1 MNENLINTTEITTD
15 NDDKLSMVL
24 DNLNCI
30 IKLLCLFGRN
40 DTIQQF
46 IIEDNCIHEVLPNLL
61 KLVDHL
67 KMFDLFNLIINF
79 IEILYDSYGIW
90 KKWKSIYYEQ
100 KYENLKFFTSIS
112 TISNELLN
120 KIHSSIYDLI
130 KQNNNN
136 NTGIQSSL
144 IDAYCC
150 ISVGCYGFVQYNH
163 IHDLF
168 CLINESN
175 RPPSESSSS
184 SSSEPQGIY
193 YDANEQY
200 NEDFVVIS
208 SFLIY
213 ALSLQEPNMITLK
226 SAIDQFRSDIGNK
239 RTLSTIDYYYQTL
252 LIQLSSRIRLCYQHQ
267 PDILLSNL
275 QSTFND
281 PTSSSSS
288 CDQYY
293 QYFLT
298 FLASIDL
305 NKSYSDIFMA
315 LQLKGDISVVSSPLT
330 KKRLPDHFYHQL
342 TKYLCSIFDPKL
354 KMDHISFNL
363 PKIIGKSLLCWAFG
377 ILPICIDPQ
386 LNHMIDNPCNEDI
399 PKSYKRIIIHGD
411 ILIVLLNWI
420 FHLWNL
426 SECSYKSV
434 NVNTFHIINQILKV
448 IIDCLLDHDTIGQ
461 MSKANC
467 CQVGVIRHGIIP
479 NIVKLCELLRHK
491 LGIMCTEQ
499 KKDEYEEVK
508 TQYFQTLKIFNMF
521 LEILQCL
528 GEFSMS
534 APDLASLLRILRS
547 ESVRLYCNRILQVLV
562 KITQKIQLN
571 LAPLPS
577 SGYWF
582 QFSQPQDSLLVL
594 PVGPELSDLK
604 YDQNMSMTFENSSN
618 LINTLSTDL
627 SLHFWLSI
635 NNQSIDIN
643 NNSLSD
649 KFQSIDPKR
658 YCLFRLLC
666 TNGNGLEIFLTK
678 YGYLIVAVATQ
689 ESFNYVVT
697 CGPNKLTPYEWHS
710 VAVVFCH
717 SRRLLVTRAILKV
730 FIDGNLCYSGDFP
743 HPQINGTVFI
753 LHIGGCP
760 NWVDQI
766 VYTKLLCNL
775 NSRTGRRNA
784 VITKQQPVGR
794 RGYITRG
801 TVSVSSISSSSS
813 SSPPFQGNLK
823 NGFDLFSRQLE
834 IGIIHKVDLGNEHL
848 VWGKINS
855 FQGKLISCSMFNE
868 ALSDGIW
875 QTITSLGPCNLT
887 YLLDN
892 EYYNV
897 NNTTTNTTTTSTTNT
912 TTTTNNSSMNPD
924 DYLGNISSITK
935 LIFHYH
941 AKAIHLYHSICIELN
956 SELLGLPNSFE
967 CIQLLLIKNKKNNQ
981 YLLIN
986 EQFYQKYL
994 WFKHIYNK
1002 CTNYGGLPATILGP
1016 KRYGTVLMSDSINQ
1030 IGGMGVLLPILKL
1043 LRTFPTIDY
1052 DHPID
1057 PTFLSKDDLGLTDLL
1072 IFAQRRYIHD
1082 MNIVCNGMTKTLSI
1096 SNMTDIKPFDMIS
1109 KSTSNESSE
1118 FRPRSIS
1125 LSLINTTSSSSKPKL
1140 KDERSSFSGTITSNM
1155 TLGNSSIA
1163 NLLLIVRNL
1172 ILLKPENRA
1181 QVLCPDFMLPLLYLL
1196 KKLHPLRFDS
1206 YVVTTI
1212 HDLFYI
1218 LIYQLPSNKQSI
1230 FHMNLLHNWF
1240 NNPTNQSLCNHNN
1253 HQHILLICQ
1262 LMYDWDI
1269 WLKSNS
1275 ISILLHLQKLN
1286 QMIHYSNNHVLLK
1299 QLSSMDSLL
1308 GLLIQYH
1315 NHLDSWLSDLS
1326 SYTTD
1331 NLFNIPTITT
1341 TDIINNIDQYKL
1353 LISNQIRAQICKL
1366 IEVKLIPRTQIKDLM
1381 KIIDFI
1387 TNCPMIL
1394 LVKDLINML
1403 DHCFDQ
1409 THTNDQFTLLIYES
1423 DLIVKLYSLLL
1434 KPNYKV
1440 DIETKKLVLKFIHK
1454 LALSD
1459 RVADKYKSQL
1469 FLKDWNGFSSLFN
1482 NNSNISMLLQ
1492 DYEIVK
1498 IFLDLMKRGPSYDIM
1513 GLLRLM
1519 DLLHQ
1524 SPLKFRILAMNTFM
1538 DIFNKSSKYVVEV
1551 LSQLPAFMDSFFR
1564 LLIKCPREKAHQ
1576 LDRISIS
1583 RFGLARNQLPQKHLS
1598 EIHSKRLE
1606 STNDSGHGSS
1616 INSQSDELYSPTS
1629 LLSQNK
1635 TSRES
1640 SLSNS
1645 EVESV
1650 FNSPSNIQM
1659 DYLKDVNT
1667 LDSTT
1672 ISDRIATN
1680 RRPVSVSN
1688 HYNVEQTLSIQSS
1701 VYPSS
1706 NPQHQTTDN
1715 NKHSSMSNSQII
1727 LENDEILEDNLI
1739 QLTIKCLHEIL
1750 WISSQLERWHL
1761 STTITNDDPWVGYYR
1776 AMISFMEVN
1785 SQYILIKP
1793 GFWIIQR
1800 LFELIIYSLE
1810 QSLPN
1815 YNQNLLFPGAV
1826 DGEKVR
1832 RVVHLFMMFLVDTT
1846 CNHKSLIDN
1855 EYRIELMEAL
1865 LHLLQESLLIW
1876 ELNSSQW
1883 KEVQVL
1889 MIHLLLWWITNSNY
1903 IQLRLSIYLLTQLHY
1918 IICQLESRSCYEEM
1932 AFLLYRLDKVI
1943 EIWSNLEESMTTIND
1958 IHKIEK
1964 TNEIPSDHLIE
1975 VPLHNDERNV
1985 NRSIPSEIYFGTNFN
2000 NSQWHNLFLYL
2011 TPVIFKVIKDHNIS
2025 LEMEKWTP
2033 NLPKMTPDFLEKFK
2047 IYRSIPQGEWQCYL
2061 EYHLQP
2067 VAEFYTTRYII
2078 SIETNQNLHHSKANE
2093 VIKQSRYHHK
2103 HYLDNL
2109 SFNLQ
2114 SYLLSEISDSS
2125 NEAFISPYIS
2135 PSNPGKVTDPSISR
2149 TRQRMTSMI
2158 TSMDLSQSSMN
2169 SNSNKQVKEERK
2181 EKKEKNYYYPTKIQ
2195 KLNQQMNYW
2204 HALSYR
2210 LMYTSLNA
2218 PWFISYP
2225 KVEHWRLCELETI
2238 CRIRPKLEPNL
2249 HFNPHLN
2256 ASAKRDGLSL
2266 TNFVRSRMRPLSV
2279 GHYNPDITLSTTSI
2293 YHSSSTLK
2301 ASSSENSLETSQD
2314 DMADT
2319 NTDDEFYLMRQI
2331 IKRPQLLN
2339 QTSFEENDP
2348 STPNNDEIHTDNDEF
2363 YLADDRRGTL
2373 IPDESLKTPM
2383 ISFNSS
2389 NPSPENTINDNVFNF
2404 EPLNKVKTSNDES
2417 FTSSTSSFDRSSTLN
2432 TSNSFN
2438 SLYHN
2443 NYQQSVVNYI
2453 PQIQKGKTILLS
2465 VNAQLVIAIKVIHG
2479 ILTLTQNRL
2488 IFDASMNNLMY
2499 DNDNSMSTNNTT
2511 YNTTQLYL
2519 PRGYKIMRE
2528 KQDAKDTKLNDF
2540 KQIFYIRYN
2549 WSLSKLREIHL
2560 RRYNLRRS
2568 AIEIFFENNSN
2579 YFFNFETKIRNKF
2592 YSIIMSLRLPRLVC
2606 NQGRNPRETLKL
2618 SGLTERWVNREI
2630 SNFEYLMRLNTIA
2643 GRTFNDLGQYPVFPW
2658 ILADYTSS
2666 ELDLN
2671 SQHTFRDL
2679 SRPIGLA
2686 NPKFINQIREKYNSF
2701 EDPSGIMQKF
2711 HHGTHYSSAAGVLH
2725 YLVRLEPFTTYH
2737 VNLHGNKFDVADRQ
2751 FYSIPKAWRFILD
2764 NPNDNK
2770 ELIPEFF
2777 FLPEFL
2783 RNSNNFDLGF
2793 RQYNQNRINDV
2804 ELPNWASS
2812 PEEFIRK
2819 HRAALE
2825 SDYVSAHL
2833 HLWIDLI
2840 FGCKQRGPDAVNA
2853 LNVFNFVTYEGA
2865 VDLDKITNSYEREA
2879 FESMIQ
2885 NFGQTP
2891 SQLLKEPHPKRLTYS
2906 EWLSLLYHQYRLP
2919 VISLLTLANYKND
2932 KSIKKQ
2938 KSITQFTFQQD
2949 LMNPLPNSTSSS
2961 TPSSTPRSTPSSTKS
2976 TTFFQ
2981 RLLSDNHNAN
2991 DEYFNSIFNTHTLI
3005 NKIQLINPRWYLLND
3020 PNLNNLG
3027 ITIDTLKL
3035 NDNPINQLSSIYLAV
3050 IPAFCCPSKI
3060 DSIILNNDTSYLD
3073 VYRSTKLLKTR
3084 LFSTG
3089 SSSMLTL
3096 TSSATTTSGLMTT
3109 ATATAT
3115 TAISEKVSIKS
3126 NWERLASAIYT
3137 INNRGIIN
3145 RYFWLPS
3152 SDQQSIEND
3161 DMTNIEPL
3169 EQYGLF
3175 YDTYHSS
3182 QYGSIGPFDLSWIHF
3197 HENTKHFKLDEIF
3210 CLNIP
3215 SMEPSSSS
3223 SFHNNNS
3230 TSQLFALTYDNKWLF
3245 IGGYWN
3251 NHLIIYN
3258 IYQSKIYTLLTTPHL
3273 DTISCLATDSIFN
3286 FIDQQS
3292 FKYHGDFNKINKYS
3306 INQLNNDN
3314 KSRYIITGS
3323 YDGTCAI
3330 WDFNHLDQED
3340 INDIDGSNDMEDL
3353 SELHHYN
3360 DSPFMNDPLFA
3371 SFNQRTSLNSD
3382 VLFSSQDSL
3391 SIQKQQDSKDGSS
3404 YDRTISMESL
3414 DDIHNQSLRLLHH
3427 TLDLPNM
3434 DYSLLY
3440 KHAGLS
3446 ISQYKPKKLAKI
3458 IKFFYGNSY
3467 GNPVTCVSLN
3477 MTLDTGVMATNE
3489 NYEIYLFSVKL
3500 SNWSRVLKLDT
3511 LESNELHFPLN
3522 IYPNTGGISPYTNM
3536 VTVHHILIS
3545 SRLGFIYIQWNYN
3558 SIINNRK
3565 NGPQLSLFNSTG
3577 EKLLEIS
3584 PFIYTTNYSQLS
3596 SIELNQI
3603 IVTRILLTSTPIL
3616 SKSSIFRKEDNNG
3629 DDGDD
3634 DDGDDGGVGCV
3645 EYQDDCQSHIIS
3657 QHLLISFNTGHFM
3670 ILLAETLI
3678 PIYCIKFNECIN
3690 DISLVSNLSYNGH
3703 LIEGVH
3709 IILSLMNK
3717 RLVIFQTIRKKN
3729 KTRLVTKQI

>member
-1 MNENLINTTEITTD
+1 MEELDAASSWEQFREKGGYESLNRFSQIICKRFNISDDSKTSEHTRNFLTLNDLPNGCIEYLLHTLYKQCNSIIIQPNLISNNDQMNENLINTTEITTD

-30 IKLLCLFGRN
+30 IKLLCLFG
-40 DTIQQF
+40 
-46 IIEDNCIHEVLPNLL
+46 
-61 KLVDHL
+61 
-67 KMFDLFNLIINF
+67 
-79 IEILYDSYGIW
+79 S
-90 KKWKSIYYEQ
+90 YYEQ

-281 PTSSSSS
+281 PTSSSS

-784 VITKQQPVGR
+784 VITKQQP
-794 RGYITRG
+794 
-801 TVSVSSISSSSS
+801 
-813 SSPPFQGNLK
+813 
-823 NGFDLFSRQLE
+823 
-834 IGIIHKVDLGNEHL
+834 
-848 VWGKINS
+848 
-855 FQGKLISCSMFNE
+855 
-868 ALSDGIW
+868 
-875 QTITSLGPCNLT
+875 
-887 YLLDN
+887 
-892 EYYNV
+892 
-897 NNTTTNTTTTSTTNT
+897 
-912 TTTTNNSSMNPD
+912 
-924 DYLGNISSITK
+924 
-935 LIFHYH
+935 
-941 AKAIHLYHSICIELN
+941 
-956 SELLGLPNSFE
+956 
-967 CIQLLLIKNKKNNQ
+967 
-981 YLLIN
+981 
-986 EQFYQKYL
+986 KYL

-1140 KDERSSFSGTITSNM
+1140 KDERSSFSGTITSN
-1155 TLGNSSIA
+1155 
-1163 NLLLIVRNL
+1163 
-1172 ILLKPENRA
+1172 
-1181 QVLCPDFMLPLLYLL
+1181 
-1196 KKLHPLRFDS
+1196 
-1206 YVVTTI
+1206 
-1212 HDLFYI
+1212 
-1218 LIYQLPSNKQSI
+1218 
-1230 FHMNLLHNWF
+1230 
-1240 NNPTNQSLCNHNN
+1240 
-1253 HQHILLICQ
+1253 
-1262 LMYDWDI
+1262 
-1269 WLKSNS
+1269 
-1275 ISILLHLQKLN
+1275 
-1286 QMIHYSNNHVLLK
+1286 
-1299 QLSSMDSLL
+1299 
-1308 GLLIQYH
+1308 
-1315 NHLDSWLSDLS
+1315 SWLSDLS

-2363 YLADDRRGTL
+2363 YLADDRR
-2373 IPDESLKTPM
+2373 
-2383 ISFNSS
+2383 
-2389 NPSPENTINDNVFNF
+2389 V
-2404 EPLNKVKTSNDES
+2404 
-2417 FTSSTSSFDRSSTLN
+2417 
-2432 TSNSFN
+2432 
-2438 SLYHN
+2438 
-2443 NYQQSVVNYI
+2443 
-2453 PQIQKGKTILLS
+2453 
-2465 VNAQLVIAIKVIHG
+2465 
-2479 ILTLTQNRL
+2479 
-2488 IFDASMNNLMY
+2488 
-2499 DNDNSMSTNNTT
+2499 
-2511 YNTTQLYL
+2511 
-2519 PRGYKIMRE
+2519 
-2528 KQDAKDTKLNDF
+2528 

-2961 TPSSTPRSTPSSTKS
+2961 TPST
-2976 TTFFQ
+2976 
-2981 RLLSDNHNAN
+2981 
-2991 DEYFNSIFNTHTLI
+2991 
-3005 NKIQLINPRWYLLND
+3005 
-3020 PNLNNLG
+3020 
-3027 ITIDTLKL
+3027 
-3035 NDNPINQLSSIYLAV
+3035 
-3050 IPAFCCPSKI
+3050 
-3060 DSIILNNDTSYLD
+3060 
-3073 VYRSTKLLKTR
+3073 
-3084 LFSTG
+3084 
-3089 SSSMLTL
+3089 
-3096 TSSATTTSGLMTT
+3096 
-3109 ATATAT
+3109 
-3115 TAISEKVSIKS
+3115 
-3126 NWERLASAIYT
+3126 IYT

-3230 TSQLFALTYDNKWLF
+3230 TSQLFALTYDNK
-3245 IGGYWN
+3245 
-3251 NHLIIYN
+3251 
-3258 IYQSKIYTLLTTPHL
+3258 
-3273 DTISCLATDSIFN
+3273 C
-3286 FIDQQS
+3286 
-3292 FKYHGDFNKINKYS
+3292 
-3306 INQLNNDN
+3306 
-3314 KSRYIITGS
+3314 

-3440 KHAGLS
+3440 KHAG
-3446 ISQYKPKKLAKI
+3446 
-3458 IKFFYGNSY
+3458 
-3467 GNPVTCVSLN
+3467 
-3477 MTLDTGVMATNE
+3477 
-3489 NYEIYLFSVKL
+3489 
-3500 SNWSRVLKLDT
+3500 
-3511 LESNELHFPLN
+3511 
-3522 IYPNTGGISPYTNM
+3522 
-3536 VTVHHILIS
+3536 
-3545 SRLGFIYIQWNYN
+3545 
-3558 SIINNRK
+3558 
-3565 NGPQLSLFNSTG
+3565 
-3577 EKLLEIS
+3577 
-3584 PFIYTTNYSQLS
+3584 
-3596 SIELNQI
+3596 
-3603 IVTRILLTSTPIL
+3603 
-3616 SKSSIFRKEDNNG
+3616 
-3629 DDGDD
+3629 
-3634 DDGDDGGVGCV
+3634 
-3645 EYQDDCQSHIIS
+3645 
-3657 QHLLISFNTGHFM
+3657 HFM

-3690 DISLVSNLSYNGH
+3690 DISLVSNLSHNGH